1 MAESFARGHFRKRG
15 PNPGGWGGGGGGG
28 VGLIF
33 SYIRRLGSFFFW
45 GGFRK
50 KILFLG
56 MKTLWIF
63 FWGFSQILTIFRGL
77 FYAF

>member
-15 PNPGGWGGGGGGG
+15 PNPGGMGGGGGGGG

-45 GGFRK
+45 GGVQK
-50 KILFLG
+50 NK
-56 MKTLWIF
+56 IF
-63 FWGFSQILTIFRGL
+63 FGV
-77 FYAF
+77 